1 VPCITIQPIRA
12 RRRDHNPG
20 RNGYVVSVAWSR
32 YGEFL
37 AFVVVLVLIPGPDFA
52 VVARNTLAGG
62 RQRGRWAA
70 AGVTVGNVIQGTAAA
85 LGLSELIA
93 RAQPVFQAIRWAGVA
108 YLGALGILA
117 VVSAVR
123 GRYQAE
129 ESPAAPGGTAPGPRR
144 AVAWW
149 QGLLSNITNPKILV
163 FYLAVLPQFLV
174 YGAGLGWSLL
184 LAWSAPVIGFF
195 YLLALVGGMHHARAM
210 LMRRRVR
217 RCMDGATGA
226 ALLGFAA
233 ALAADSA

>member
-1 VPCITIQPIRA
+1 
-12 RRRDHNPG
+12 
-20 RNGYVVSVAWSR
+20 VAWSR

-37 AFVVVLVLIPGPDFA
+37 AFVIVLVLIPGPDFA
-52 VVARNTLAGG
+52 VVAKNTLAGG
-62 RQRGRWAA
+62 PRRGRWAA
-70 AGVTVGNVIQGTAAA
+70 TGVTAGNLIQGAAAA

-93 RAQPVFQAIRWAGVA
+93 QAQPVFQAIRWAGVV
-108 YLGALGILA
+108 YLGVLGTLA
-117 VVSAVR
+117 IVSAVR
-123 GRYQAE
+123 GRYQRE
-129 ESPAAPGGTAPGPRR
+129 EPSAAPGRPGVRPRR

-149 QGLLSNITNPKILV
+149 QGFLSNITNPKILI

-174 YGAGLGWSLL
+174 YGPGLDWSLL
-184 LAWSAPVIGFF
+184 LAWSVPVIGFL
-195 YLLALVGGMHHARAM
+195 YLLALVSGMHYARAV

>member
-1 VPCITIQPIRA
+1 MLHHHPAHPCLPQ
-12 RRRDHNPG
+12 DHNLE
-20 RNGYVVSVAWSR
+20 RSGYVVSVAWSR

-62 RQRGRWAA
+62 PRRGRWAA
-70 AGVTVGNVIQGTAAA
+70 TGVTAGNMVQGTAAA
-85 LGLSELIA
+85 LGLSELVV
-93 RAQPVFQAIRWAGVA
+93 RAQPVFQAIRWAGVV
-108 YLGALGILA
+108 YLGVLGTLA
-117 VVSAVR
+117 VRSAVR
-123 GRYQAE
+123 GRYQGGE
-129 ESPAAPGGTAPGPRR
+129 EPSTAPGRPEIRPRR

-174 YGAGLGWSLL
+174 YGAGLDWSLL
-184 LAWSAPVIGFF
+184 LAWSVPVIGFL
-195 YLLALVGGMHHARAM
+195 YLLALVSGMHYARAL